1 MDVVYIAIGTA
12 IISVATSIITVLL
25 MMKKEIQLLNQM
37 YDERTD
43 YMLNRSSE
51 IVIDFLNTNVR
62 KP

>member
-1 MDVVYIAIGTA
+1 VDVVYIAIGTA

-37 YDERTD
+37 YDERTE

>member
-12 IISVATSIITVLL
+12 IISVATSMITVLL

-37 YDERTD
+37 YDERTE

>member
-37 YDERTD
+37 YDERTE

>member
-1 MDVVYIAIGTA
+1 MDAVYIAIGTA

-37 YDERTD
+37 YDERTE
-43 YMLNRSSE
+43 YILNRSSE